1 MLKEMYGKVK
11 TVAAAIVAMH
21 RGFVNSARD
30 LELKNLTYEDI
41 RVPCDV
47 RRKGVLAAEWIPHDV
62 REGNIGSLEGLILG
76 LTMARDLQRS
86 RGVVLPVLSDVN
98 IFYRGLK
105 IMYGANF
112 ADQNVRGALN
122 DVPMLFGVWHAYA
135 HCVKRCY
142 TVFKSF
148 WACLEFRD
156 MLRQPED
163 TVVYSYPKL
172 VTLEHMV
179 VAMLL
184 ARGEVRRRLEQC
196 LQLSNADVLVCQ
208 RRWQLTMLQRLL
220 FDFVPALMQLGIS
233 VRRCYWEGRRPNTG
247 DWARQV
253 LSDCLVFL
261 VSVDSRGSSEYIQ
274 SLGLTLLYWSPFH
287 SALPAVAFVEEAL
300 EASLSRLAKMT
311 FSSYHADDVSG
322 VGAMYSSLGPASSKK
337 RDLVKPGV
345 SRVFVRQLVIR
356 LGKLLDHIV
365 VGTMPHVA
373 TGKAHKVSGTRLWP
387 AGRLALPPRVLMVD
401 RDVTF
406 YADVLVNAMHVM
418 MKAGSP
424 GAWDH
429 ELVAGLAAGAPRL
442 SRKKL
447 AARTEMVGFLDKK
460 KRKWRKAAADARGS
474 GKRRRHLGDVRSG
487 EPIGMCHPCSFS
499 PLATFPFH
507 SATSGGACVG
517 GASPWMC
524 GASRRGAGG

>member
-1 MLKEMYGKVK
+1 M
-11 TVAAAIVAMH
+11 
-21 RGFVNSARD
+21 
-30 LELKNLTYEDI
+30 
-41 RVPCDV
+41 
-47 RRKGVLAAEWIPHDV
+47 
-62 REGNIGSLEGLILG
+62 
-76 LTMARDLQRS
+76 
-86 RGVVLPVLSDVN
+86 
-98 IFYRGLK
+98 
-105 IMYGANF
+105 
-112 ADQNVRGALN
+112 
-122 DVPMLFGVWHAYA
+122 
-135 HCVKRCY
+135 
-142 TVFKSF
+142 
-148 WACLEFRD
+148 
-156 MLRQPED
+156 
-163 TVVYSYPKL
+163 
-172 VTLEHMV
+172 
-179 VAMLL
+179 
-184 ARGEVRRRLEQC
+184 
-196 LQLSNADVLVCQ
+196 
-208 RRWQLTMLQRLL
+208 
-220 FDFVPALMQLGIS
+220 
-233 VRRCYWEGRRPNTG
+233 
-247 DWARQV
+247 
-253 LSDCLVFL
+253 FL
-261 VSVDSRGSSEYIQ
+261 VSVDGRGSSECTR

-287 SALPAVAFVEEAL
+287 LALPAVAFVEEAL

-345 SRVFVRQLVIR
+345 SRVFVKQLVIR

-387 AGRLALPPRVLMVD
+387 AGRLVLPPRVLMVD

-487 EPIGMCHPCSFS
+487 EPIGMRHPCSFS
-499 PLATFPFH
+499 PLLTSPFTVQSVVAAAAVGPALGCVGSVGEM
-507 SATSGGACVG
+507 SADDADSVTDADGASQDEIQSQDSRSVASSARSSPSRACTSGPGSDADGFEGPDSDCSGYVT
-517 GASPWMC
+517 A
-524 GASRRGAGG
+524 